1 METTKFNRNKYVFT
15 SIPAM
20 SLVGESMIANRSKQL
35 TLFLQ
40 ELDSYNILLRDLV
53 NFPLKESD
61 RNVALNIAYY
71 IKDIDDLEKS
81 VKSKKDLPITR
92 LSRAIN
98 IKSNYLQKMRDYILA
113 YYIIFS
119 NKQYKLIQDYFR
131 IKLKE
136 DNREVINLPNKK
148 IDEIHRGIVVA
159 SFKKSVYVLNS
170 KGEFLKLKTIRR
182 PKIGELADGKQKKG
196 IRDYKIHISIAL
208 IILVFLCCAI
218 VAQYRKIET
227 IVVIQINSNIKLHVN
242 KFDKVIYAY
251 SPTEKGKTLL
261 ESTDV
266 LNKNIDDAMAEIF
279 DYAFDNQMIDLS
291 KKSIITI
298 NGKQVKYG
306 ELSKTNKF
314 LEDKNV
320 PILINNGGNQQ
331 KLPQSFEQEEK
342 AESKK

>member
-1 METTKFNRNKYVFT
+1 MEITKFNRNKYVFT

-20 SLVGESMIANRSKQL
+20 SLVGESMMANRSKQL
-35 TLFLQ
+35 TLFLE
-40 ELDSYNILLRDLV
+40 ELNSYNILLKDLV

-71 IKDIDDLEKS
+71 IKDIDELDKS

-98 IKSNYLQKMRDYILA
+98 IKSNYLQKLRDYILA

-136 DNREVINLPNKK
+136 DSREVINLPNKK
-148 IDEIHRGIVVA
+148 TDEIHRGIVVV
-159 SFKKSVYVLNS
+159 SFKKSAYVLNS

-182 PKIGELADGKQKKG
+182 IRVGELADGKQKKG

-227 IVVIQINSNIKLHVN
+227 IFVIQINSNIKLHVN
-242 KFDKVIYAY
+242 RFDKVIYAY
-251 SPTEKGKTLL
+251 SPTEKGKTLI
-261 ESTDV
+261 ERTDL
-266 LNKNIDDAMAEIF
+266 LNKNIDDAMEEIF

-314 LEDKNV
+314 LEDNNI
-320 PILINNGGNQQ
+320 PILINNAGNQQ
-331 KLPQSFEQEEK
+331 RLPQNFEEEEK
-342 AESKK
+342 AEDKK